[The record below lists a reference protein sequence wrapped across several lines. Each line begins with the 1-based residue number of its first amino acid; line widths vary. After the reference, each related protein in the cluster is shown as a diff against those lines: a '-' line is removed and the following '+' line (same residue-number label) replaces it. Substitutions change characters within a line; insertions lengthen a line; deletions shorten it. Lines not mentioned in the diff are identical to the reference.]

1 MYCPTCGIEN
11 NQQDARFCRACGV
24 DLRAVSRV
32 LSKSFPV
39 KIATQLDAYLENRYQ
54 QNLRNGVVNIV
65 AFIALLSVGLGHLY
79 FGWIKAGA
87 FLVALSALS
96 LLFGAWD
103 IWIYR
108 RNLPPTAKQS
118 LGPSNLET
126 DELTSSTT
134 QPPLSVAEPTTRK
147 LSD

>member
-54 QNLRNGVVNIV
+54 QNLRSGVANIV
-65 AFIALLSVGLGHLY
+65 AFIALLSVGLGHVY
-79 FGWIKAGA
+79 FGWTKARRFHAGPKR
-87 FLVALSALS
+87 ALTLLWKLGHLDLS
-96 LLFGAWD
+96 
-103 IWIYR
+103 
-108 RNLPPTAKQS
+108 PQS
-118 LGPSNLET
+118 DTGG
-126 DELTSSTT
+126 
-134 QPPLSVAEPTTRK
+134 
-147 LSD
+147 